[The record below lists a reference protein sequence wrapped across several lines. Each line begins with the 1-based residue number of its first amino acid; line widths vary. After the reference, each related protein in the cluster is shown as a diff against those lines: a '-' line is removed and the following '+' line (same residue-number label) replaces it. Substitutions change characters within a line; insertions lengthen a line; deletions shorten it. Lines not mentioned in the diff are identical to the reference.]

1 MSREVAAGRY
11 GVVGSEGYFRSLNQE
26 YWIGSLMDSGR
37 ETEYYDCLRNLAD
50 NIRSI
55 VDEIY
60 EDLKQQI
67 GIIRYLP
74 REHRESMTKVLLGLH
89 DICQITSSSDGR
101 CDSCISILSLSDD
114 DTRPKSGASDSEIED
129 AAKLVRDSSF
139 MNQSDRMDTVR
150 KAMDWGESSASGN
163 LERTL
168 FLRALMNGKGREF
181 LGDVWLRLLYGDD
194 ERQFTGRCGRVICSA
209 EYIDHMEQHIFG
221 RDIPNYYGGRN
232 GDRAYGKLVTNSLES
247 IVRQIRRD
255 LEQGERDNDYI
266 RDENAERLKSTVK
279 DLERCGVRCYS
290 LEVNVDKLAWFVGG
304 DPDKIRE
311 LQQKLNELGISDR
324 LTEDGVYGK
333 KTNAS
338 VEKLMDALR
347 GSVPTLAWIDPLQ
360 SSHTK
365 IYSIPIESNGLRY
378 SSLRDLSPRSINPKG
393 TTIFRADAPHS
404 GADFYHINTVEGKSI
419 KSGKYTASEWQLN
432 NLNGLNHT
440 EISEDAYTVLKNFDG
455 VAKKIRVAGRVL
467 AATGVVLDALEL
479 YQSIEID
486 KHDADR
492 KIGKTTYSEIASI
505 GGSWAG
511 GALGAKGGA
520 LLGASIGTAIF
531 PGVGTAI
538 GGVAGGLILG
548 IVGSFTGDKLG
559 SYVVDITMVE

>member
-1 MSREVAAGRY
+1 MQDN
-11 GVVGSEGYFRSLNQE
+11 FRSLNQE
-26 YWIGSLMDSGR
+26 YWIGSLIDSGH
-37 ETEYYDCLRNLAD
+37 ETAYYDCLRKLAD
-50 NIRSI
+50 NIRSTA
-55 VDEIY
+55 DEVY
-60 EDLKQQI
+60 EDLKKQI
-67 GIIRYLP
+67 GVIRYLP
-74 REHRESMTKVLLGLH
+74 REHRENLTKVLLGLH
-89 DICQITSSSDGR
+89 DLCRITSSSDGR
-101 CDSCISILSLSDD
+101 CDNCVSILSLSDY

-129 AAKLVRDSSF
+129 AAKLVRDGNYMSRR
-139 MNQSDRMDTVR
+139 DRMDTVC
-150 KAMDWGESSASGN
+150 KAMDWGESSADGN
-163 LERTL
+163 LERVL
-168 FLRALMNGKGREF
+168 FLRVLTKGKSREF

-194 ERQFTGRCGRVICSA
+194 ERQFTGRCGRVICSE
-209 EYIDHMEQHIFG
+209 EYIDHIEQHLFG
-221 RDIPNYYGGRN
+221 RDIPNYYGGRS
-232 GDRAYGKLVTNSLES
+232 GDRAYGKLISNSLES
-247 IVRQIRRD
+247 IKNQIQRD
-255 LEQGERDNDYI
+255 LEQGARDNDYI
-266 RDENAERLKSTVK
+266 RDENAERLKDAIK
-279 DLERCGVRCYS
+279 DLERCGVWCYS
-290 LEVNVDKLAWFVGG
+290 LEDEVIKLAWFVGG
-304 DPDKIRE
+304 DPDKIRK

-338 VEKLMDALR
+338 MGKLMDALR
-347 GSVPTLAWIDPLQ
+347 GSVPALAWIDPLQ

-365 IYSIPIESNGLRY
+365 IYSMPIESNGLKY

-393 TTIFRADAPHS
+393 TTIFRVDAPHS

-419 KSGKYTASEWQLN
+419 QRGKYAASELQLN

-440 EISEDAYTVLKNFDG
+440 EISDDAYKVLKNFDG

-467 AATGVVLDALEL
+467 AATGIVLDALEL
-479 YQSIEID
+479 YQTIEID
-486 KHDADR
+486 KQDADR

-520 LLGASIGTAIF
+520 LVGASIGTAIF

-538 GGVAGGLILG
+538 GGAAGGFILG